1 MTTKK
6 ERKRKKKK
14 RKPPVDMILQC
25 SIPETLTLDK
35 TSLAYGL
42 NDGTTG
48 DSPAIEV
55 HSGWHCQVAM

>member
-1 MTTKK
+1 MTTQ
-6 ERKRKKKK
+6 KREEKKK
-14 RKPPVDMILQC
+14 RKSPVDMILQC
-25 SIPETLTLDK
+25 SIPKTLTLDK

-55 HSGWHCQVAM
+55 HSGWRCQVAM

>member
-1 MTTKK
+1 
-6 ERKRKKKK
+6 
-14 RKPPVDMILQC
+14 MILQC
-25 SIPETLTLDK
+25 SIPKTLTLDK

-55 HSGWHCQVAM
+55 HSEWRCQVAMWA

>member
-1 MTTKK
+1 
-6 ERKRKKKK
+6 
-14 RKPPVDMILQC
+14 MILQC
-25 SIPETLTLDK
+25 SIPKTLTLDK

-55 HSGWHCQVAM
+55 HSGWRCQVAMWA